1 MDPKG
6 HQNGTQKDQKWTKT
20 DLKWSIVKIRSFE
33 PKRHLTNFLLI
44 LYFYGFSAMKPP
56 SFLWFDHQRDG
67 FQGLKGI
74 LCILWQSYSS
84 ATSTVCSVE
93 SRFPPLFIHPFQPL
107 FISFMVSIFKGFLD
121 VTQLCFLEMVLLLKP
136 AGRCLPGRPSAER
149 LLRSQYIYMAIHLSS
164 IAWGAHKNKGR
175 KKKGN
180 NQERREA

>member
-6 HQNGTQKDQKWTKT
+6 PQNGTQKDQKWTKT

-121 VTQLCFLEMVLLLKP
+121 VTQLCFLEMVLLPYRQVP
-136 AGRCLPGRPSAER
+136 ARPAF
-149 LLRSQYIYMAIHLSS
+149 
-164 IAWGAHKNKGR
+164 GR
-175 KKKGN
+175 KTPAELVYLYGHTSIQHSMGSSQK
-180 NQERREA
+180 

>member
-1 MDPKG
+1 MKVAS
-6 HQNGTQKDQKWTKT
+6 NGKYYLLKAFTTTIQLVLFQQWTFHCLT
-20 DLKWSIVKIRSFE
+20 ASPTVLQSFVA
-33 PKRHLTNFLLI
+33 RTVAVF
-44 LYFYGFSAMKPP
+44 FV
-56 SFLWFDHQRDG
+56 
-67 FQGLKGI
+67 GLKGI
-74 LCILWQSYSS
+74 LCILFQKLWYFNGSKRKPC
-84 ATSTVCSVE
+84 VGC
-93 SRFPPLFIHPFQPL
+93 FPPLFIHPFQPL

-121 VTQLCFLEMVLLLKP
+121 VTQLCFLEMVLLPKP